1 MIFVLG
7 GTSDSLIISDWLTET
22 KQAFILSVATDYGEI
37 LANQH
42 AKNVFCGRLSKEA
55 MLEKWHAEKVHLVI
69 DATHPF
75 ATIVSETAMDA
86 CKEAAIPYIRF
97 ERTSEQTDNTYLVND
112 INEACTVAAK
122 LGQRIFLT
130 TGSKNLPEFVEGLKQ
145 QHIIAR
151 ILPVSDVIRS
161 AEELGLVADQII
173 GMKGPFTTEA
183 NRTQL
188 EMTGADVLITKESGK
203 QGGFQEKLTAAAELN
218 IPVIVIRRK
227 KLNYP
232 IEINHLNE
240 LPEILTQ
247 LEVY

>member
-7 GTSDSLIISDWLTET
+7 GTSDSLLISDWLTET
-22 KQAFILSVATDYGEI
+22 KQPFILSVATDYGET
-37 LANQH
+37 LAKQH
-42 AKNVFCGRLSKEA
+42 AENVFCGRLSKEEMCA
-55 MLEKWHAEKVHLVI
+55 KWHSENVQLVI

-75 ATIVSETAMDA
+75 ATIVSETAMEA
-86 CKEAAIPYIRF
+86 CKETEIPYIRF
-97 ERTSEQTDNTYLVND
+97 ERKSEQTDDTYLVAD
-112 INEACTVAAK
+112 IEEACKVATE

-130 TGSKNLPEFVEGLKQ
+130 TGSKNLPEFVAGLRNL
-145 QHIIAR
+145 HIIAR

-173 GMKGPFTTEA
+173 GMKGPFTKEA

-203 QGGFQEKLTAAAELN
+203 QGGFQEKLTAAAELE

-227 KLNYP
+227 QLNYP
-232 IEINHLNE
+232 IEINHLTE

>member
-7 GTSDSLIISDWLTET
+7 GTSDSLLISDWLTET
-22 KQAFILSVATDYGEI
+22 KQPFILSVATDYGET
-37 LANQH
+37 LAKQH
-42 AKNVFCGRLSKEA
+42 AENVFCGRLSKEEMCA
-55 MLEKWHAEKVHLVI
+55 KWHSENVQLVI

-75 ATIVSETAMDA
+75 ATIVSETAMEA
-86 CKEAAIPYIRF
+86 CKETEIPYIRF
-97 ERTSEQTDNTYLVND
+97 ERTSEQTDDTYLVAD
-112 INEACTVAAK
+112 IEEACKVATE

-130 TGSKNLPEFVEGLKQ
+130 TGSKNLREFVAGLRNL
-145 QHIIAR
+145 HIIAR

-161 AEELGLVADQII
+161 AEELGLIADQII
-173 GMKGPFTTEA
+173 GMKGPFTKEA

-203 QGGFQEKLTAAAELN
+203 QGGFQEKLTAAAELE

-227 KLNYP
+227 QLNYP
-232 IEINHLNE
+232 IEINHLTE

>member
-7 GTSDSLIISDWLTET
+7 GTSDSLLISDWLTET
-22 KQAFILSVATDYGEI
+22 KQPFILSVATDYGET
-37 LANQH
+37 LAKQH
-42 AKNVFCGRLSKEA
+42 AENVFCGRLSKEEMCA
-55 MLEKWHAEKVHLVI
+55 KWHSENVQLVI

-75 ATIVSETAMDA
+75 ATIVSETAMEA
-86 CKEAAIPYIRF
+86 CKETEIPYIRF
-97 ERTSEQTDNTYLVND
+97 ERTREQTDNTYLVTD
-112 INEACTVAAK
+112 IEEACKVATE

-130 TGSKNLPEFVEGLKQ
+130 TGSKNLPEFVAGLRNL
-145 QHIIAR
+145 HIIAR
-151 ILPVSDVIRS
+151 VLPVSDVIRS

-173 GMKGPFTTEA
+173 GMKGPFTKEA

-203 QGGFQEKLTAAAELN
+203 QGGFQEKLTAAAELE

-227 KLNYP
+227 QLNYP
-232 IEINHLNE
+232 IEINHLTE

>member
-7 GTSDSLIISDWLTET
+7 GTSDSLLISDWLTET
-22 KQAFILSVATDYGEI
+22 KQPFILSVATDYGET
-37 LANQH
+37 LAKQH
-42 AKNVFCGRLSKEA
+42 AENVFCGGLSKEE
-55 MLEKWHAEKVHLVI
+55 MCTKWHSENVQLVI

-75 ATIVSETAMDA
+75 ATIVSETAMEA
-86 CKEAAIPYIRF
+86 CKETEIPYIRF
-97 ERTSEQTDNTYLVND
+97 ERKSEQTDNTYLVAD
-112 INEACTVAAK
+112 IEEACKVATE

-130 TGSKNLPEFVEGLKQ
+130 TGSKNLPEFVAGLRNL
-145 QHIIAR
+145 HIIAR

-173 GMKGPFTTEA
+173 GMKGPFTKEA

-203 QGGFQEKLTAAAELN
+203 QGGFQEKLTAAAELE

-227 KLNYP
+227 QLNYP
-232 IEINHLNE
+232 IEINHLTE

>member
-7 GTSDSLIISDWLTET
+7 GTSDSLLISDWLTET
-22 KQAFILSVATDYGEI
+22 KQPFILSVATDYGET
-37 LANQH
+37 LAKQH
-42 AKNVFCGRLSKEA
+42 AENVFCGRLSKEE
-55 MLEKWHAEKVHLVI
+55 MCTKWHSENVQLVI

-75 ATIVSETAMDA
+75 ATIVSETAMVA
-86 CKEAAIPYIRF
+86 CKETEIPYIRF
-97 ERTSEQTDNTYLVND
+97 ERTSEQTDNTYLVAD
-112 INEACTVAAK
+112 IEEACKVATE

-130 TGSKNLPEFVEGLKQ
+130 TGSKNLPEFVAGLRNL
-145 QHIIAR
+145 HIIAR

-173 GMKGPFTTEA
+173 GMKGPFTKEA

-203 QGGFQEKLTAAAELN
+203 QGGFQEKLTAAAELE

-227 KLNYP
+227 QLNYP
-232 IEINHLNE
+232 IEINHLTE

>member
-7 GTSDSLIISDWLTET
+7 GTSDSLLISDWLTET
-22 KQAFILSVATDYGEI
+22 KLVFILSVATDYGET
-37 LANQH
+37 LAKQH
-42 AKNVFCGRLSKEA
+42 AETVFCGRLSKEE
-55 MLEKWHAEKVHLVI
+55 MLEKWHAENVDLVI

-75 ATIVSETAMDA
+75 ATIVSETAMEA
-86 CKEAAIPYIRF
+86 CKEVNTPYVRF
-97 ERTSEQTDNTYLVND
+97 ERTSEQTDNTYLVAD

-130 TGSKNLPEFVEGLKQ
+130 TGSKNLPEFVAGLKEK
-145 QHIIAR
+145 HIIAR

-173 GMKGPFTTEA
+173 GMKGPFTKEA

-232 IEINHLNE
+232 IEINHITE

>member
-7 GTSDSLIISDWLTET
+7 GTSDSLLISDWLTET

-42 AKNVFCGRLSKEA
+42 AENVFCGRLSKEA
-55 MLEKWHAEKVHLVI
+55 MLEKWHGEKVHLVI

-86 CKEAAIPYIRF
+86 CKEADIPYIRF

-122 LGQRIFLT
+122 LGQRVFLT
-130 TGSKNLPEFVEGLKQ
+130 TGSKNLPEFVDGLKQ

-232 IEINHLNE
+232 IEINHLTE

>member
-7 GTSDSLIISDWLTET
+7 GTSDSLLISDWLTET
-22 KQAFILSVATDYGEI
+22 KQPFILSVTTDYGET
-37 LANQH
+37 LAKQH
-42 AKNVFCGRLSKEA
+42 TENVFCGRLSKEE
-55 MLEKWHAEKVHLVI
+55 MCTKWHSENVQLVI

-75 ATIVSETAMDA
+75 ATIVSETAMEA
-86 CKEAAIPYIRF
+86 CKETEIPYIRF
-97 ERTSEQTDNTYLVND
+97 ERTSEQTDNTYLVAD
-112 INEACTVAAK
+112 IEEACKVATE

-130 TGSKNLPEFVEGLKQ
+130 TGSKNLPEFVAGLRNL
-145 QHIIAR
+145 HIIAR

-173 GMKGPFTTEA
+173 GMKGPFTKEA

-203 QGGFQEKLTAAAELN
+203 QGGFQEKLTAAAELE

-227 KLNYP
+227 QLNYP
-232 IEINHLNE
+232 IEINHLTE